1 MVTPT
6 RTPCEQG
13 VDGGGHG
20 ADHAGMDTSAQ
31 GIGKS
36 HAVAVL
42 GFSGFERD
50 VLASGFRLAAATRQP
65 AYRLVDQLAQAEFI
79 VADAEQS
86 HFADEL
92 RRGRRLRDAVFIGA
106 AAPAGVGGWTMR
118 PIDPL
123 HVLRALDLLAA
134 RTDEDGPP
142 TWPGAL
148 APAGLAPAGVTPDH
162 GSALRRRDD
171 GAAVEAASPAAHPVQ
186 PPLPVLPAAH
196 PVDALLIDIGS
207 LRGCERLLQ
216 GLGLKTRRIAG
227 DAQTL
232 ALVTELPSDFVFIDA
247 TTADAF
253 DALALCQQIKHG
265 ATTAGA
271 PTPTVVLVSTDV
283 SASDRVR
290 GELAGC
296 DAWLRNPPDLA
307 ELHATLQRH
316 GARVAPLEG
325 TRRRR

>member
-1 MVTPT
+1 MF
-6 RTPCEQG
+6 
-13 VDGGGHG
+13 
-20 ADHAGMDTSAQ
+20 TSGQ
-31 GIGKS
+31 VIGES
-36 HAVAVL
+36 CAAVRAVVVL
-42 GFSGFERD
+42 GFSRFEREA
-50 VLASGFRLAAATRQP
+50 LASGFRLAAVTRRP
-65 AYRLVDQLAQAEFI
+65 AYRLVSQLAQAEFI

-86 HFADEL
+86 YFADEL
-92 RRGRRLRDAVFIGA
+92 RRGRRLRDAVFVGA

-134 RTDEDGPP
+134 RTDKDGLP
-142 TWPGAL
+142 TSPGAL
-148 APAGLAPAGVTPDH
+148 APVGFATAGATPDN

-196 PVDALLIDIGS
+196 PVDALLIDSGA
-207 LRGCERLLQ
+207 LRACERLLQ
-216 GLGLKTRRIAG
+216 GLGLKTRRLVG

-232 ALVTELPSDFVFIDA
+232 GLVTEQPSDFVFIDA
-247 TTADAF
+247 TATDAF

-265 ATTAGA
+265 AATAGA
-271 PTPTVVLVSTDV
+271 PAPTVVLVSTEV

-290 GELAGC
+290 GALAGC

-316 GARVAPLEG
+316 GARVTPLEG